1 MIKEIKLT
9 VNGEPREVAVKP
21 GTLLVEVLSNELGLT
36 GARMVCSSGACGTC
50 TILLD
55 GKAVKSCSV
64 LALQAN
70 GKEVMTIEG
79 LANNGQLHPLQKAFV
94 EHNAFQCGFCTPGMI
109 LSAKALLDE
118 NPNPTDEEVK
128 MSLVGNLCRCTGYT
142 KIIEA
147 IQVAAR
153 ELRGG

>member
-21 GTLLVEVLSNELGLT
+21 GTLLAELLRNKLGMT

-64 LALQAN
+64 LALQAD
-70 GKEVMTIEG
+70 GKEVTTIEG